1 MGNCRGTLE
10 KHRLGKDYRFD
21 LAGVEFDQC
30 LRPSRG
36 DTEKAVGSRDRNVVP
51 LVEEIITGVTSKE
64 IAQVRKEGYN
74 LALGNSDI

>member
-10 KHRLGKDYRFD
+10 KHRLGRDYRSD

-51 LVEEIITGVTSKE
+51 LVEKVITEVTSKE